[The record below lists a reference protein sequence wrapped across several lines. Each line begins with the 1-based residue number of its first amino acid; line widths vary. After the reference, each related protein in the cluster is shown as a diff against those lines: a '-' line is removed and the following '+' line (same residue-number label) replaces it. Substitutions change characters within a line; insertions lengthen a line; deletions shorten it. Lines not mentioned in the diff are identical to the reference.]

1 VPAFADVEALEGI
14 VRSLIS
20 HAANDELQEALVD
33 LLAAGAGVPLA
44 DIFCSSSPG
53 AIPGGFSD
61 TEYILQRE
69 AEAGLIVSIISRTYL
84 ERPFCIGE
92 ASVGRVLQISKSA
105 IFQPLLVPPVRHTDL
120 KGALAG
126 MQAPSIDN
134 RDAMNDLYHNAT
146 KGNPS
151 PPNISIWNSEL
162 AIFQEKVKAFVA
174 KEQARELVG
183 KIVPLDVYLDRGIF
197 KLKLRLVFRNDTGKD
212 VYIVG
217 ADWNETADVPRHDK
231 HPLVFEIEDVKEGG
245 WKKNRWLS
253 EQSVGTSSKCSVP
266 AGRVFRVWIGLQKQ
280 LDNIELRRWLVQQ
293 RVGTIQIDFEI
304 LGQTAKFTRQF

>member
-1 VPAFADVEALEGI
+1 MPVVEALESI
-14 VRSLIS
+14 MRSFIS

-33 LLAAGAGVPLA
+33 LLVAGAGVPLA

-53 AIPGGFSD
+53 AIPSGIND
-61 TEYILQRE
+61 TEYILRQE
-69 AEAGLIVSIISRTYL
+69 AEARLIVSIISRTYL

-92 ASVGRVLQISKSA
+92 ASVGRVLQMSKSA

-126 MQAPSIDN
+126 MQAPFIDN
-134 RDAMNDLYHNAT
+134 AGAMNDLYHNAT

-151 PPNISIWNSEL
+151 PPNISIWSSKL
-162 AIFQEKVKAFVA
+162 VIFQERVSDFIG

-183 KIVPLDVYLDRGIF
+183 KIMPLDVYLRRPIF

-212 VYIVG
+212 VQIVG
-217 ADWNETADVPRHDK
+217 ADWKETADVPRHDN
-231 HPLVFEIEDVKEGG
+231 HPLVFEVEDVKEGG
-245 WKKNRWLS
+245 WKKNRWLP
-253 EQSVGTSSKCSVP
+253 EQSVGASSKCTVP
-266 AGRVFRVWIGLQKQ
+266 DGRAFRVWIGLQKQ
-280 LDNIELRRWLVQQ
+280 LEDADLRRWLVQQ

-304 LGQTAKFTRQF
+304 LGQTVRFTGQF